1 MKRYFYLQL
10 KRGLRVFPFILLTA
24 LIILTSVVTVF
35 LAVQS
40 RMQNGEEN
48 QRFKIAITGDLDN
61 KYSRL
66 GLAVLQNFDDTRFAI
81 DLTEMTADEAES
93 QLKKGMISAY
103 VILPEN
109 FIERALSGD
118 VDRVTYV
125 TSAGGQ
131 NVVSMFKN
139 EFTALITDIIIHSE
153 KGAYAI
159 YSAVKESGLSG
170 AGKHMDELC
179 MEYVDLIFS
188 RSKVMTVEQLGIS
201 QGVSTAEYYVCGL
214 TVFLLM
220 LLGITFVTVCVRSDL
235 SLNRLL
241 VSKGS
246 SALAQ
251 TTCEFAA
258 HYIILSLLIAV
269 MSAVGSVALAIM
281 GKGDL
286 LLTNFTN
293 LLPLFARIFVIL
305 LMISGFNTLM
315 FELSGNMVSA
325 VLFHFFASI
334 GLCYISG
341 CFYPIYSL
349 PLPLQKLS
357 HFLPTGIAREY
368 LEGYFVGD
376 TNYTQ
381 LVSILIFTVGF
392 LAVTHLI
399 RSSKTSNRRWHY
411 AKTA

>member
-48 QRFKIAITGDLDN
+48 QRFKIAITGDLDD

-125 TSAGGQ
+125 TSASGQ

-139 EFTALITDIIIHSE
+139 EFTALITDMIVHSE
-153 KGAYAI
+153 KGTYAI

-179 MEYVDLIFS
+179 MEYIDLIFS

-235 SLNRLL
+235 SLNHLL

-286 LLTNFTN
+286 LLTNFTD

-315 FELSGNMVSA
+315 FELSGNVVSA

-381 LVSILIFTVGF
+381 LVGILIFTVGF

-399 RSSKTSNRRWHY
+399 RSSKISNRRWHY

>member
-48 QRFKIAITGDLDN
+48 QRFKIAITGDLDD

-139 EFTALITDIIIHSE
+139 EFTALITDMIVHSE
-153 KGAYAI
+153 KGTYAI

-357 HFLPTGIAREY
+357 HFLPTGIVREY

-381 LVSILIFTVGF
+381 LVGILIFTVGF

-399 RSSKTSNRRWHY
+399 RSSKISNRRWHY

>member
-48 QRFKIAITGDLDN
+48 QRFKIAITGDLDD

-139 EFTALITDIIIHSE
+139 EFTALITDMIVHSE
-153 KGAYAI
+153 KGTYAI

-220 LLGITFVTVCVRSDL
+220 LLGITFVTVCVMSDL

-241 VSKGS
+241 VSKWS

-315 FELSGNMVSA
+315 FELSGNVVSA

-381 LVSILIFTVGF
+381 LVGILIFTVGF

>member
-48 QRFKIAITGDLDN
+48 QRFKIAITGDLDD

-139 EFTALITDIIIHSE
+139 EFTALITDMIVHSE
-153 KGAYAI
+153 KGTYAI

-286 LLTNFTN
+286 LLTNFTD

-381 LVSILIFTVGF
+381 LVGILIFTVGF

>member
-48 QRFKIAITGDLDN
+48 QRFKIAITGDLDD

-139 EFTALITDIIIHSE
+139 EFTALITDMIVHSE
-153 KGAYAI
+153 KGTYAI

-381 LVSILIFTVGF
+381 LVGILIFTVGF

-399 RSSKTSNRRWHY
+399 RSSKISNRRWHY

>member
-48 QRFKIAITGDLDN
+48 QRFKIAITGDLDD

-139 EFTALITDIIIHSE
+139 EFTAIITDMIVHSE
-153 KGAYAI
+153 KGTYAI

-179 MEYVDLIFS
+179 MEYIDLIFS

-286 LLTNFTN
+286 LLTNFTD

-315 FELSGNMVSA
+315 FELSGNVVSA

-381 LVSILIFTVGF
+381 LVGILIFTVGF

>member
-1 MKRYFYLQL
+1 M
-10 KRGLRVFPFILLTA
+10 
-24 LIILTSVVTVF
+24 
-35 LAVQS
+35 QS
-40 RMQNGEEN
+40 
-48 QRFKIAITGDLDN
+48 
-61 KYSRL
+61 
-66 GLAVLQNFDDTRFAI
+66 
-81 DLTEMTADEAES
+81 
-93 QLKKGMISAY
+93 
-103 VILPEN
+103 
-109 FIERALSGD
+109 
-118 VDRVTYV
+118 
-125 TSAGGQ
+125 
-131 NVVSMFKN
+131 
-139 EFTALITDIIIHSE
+139 
-153 KGAYAI
+153 
-159 YSAVKESGLSG
+159 
-170 AGKHMDELC
+170 
-179 MEYVDLIFS
+179 
-188 RSKVMTVEQLGIS
+188 QLGIS

-286 LLTNFTN
+286 LLTNFTD
-293 LLPLFARIFVIL
+293 LLPLFARIFLVL

-315 FELSGNMVSA
+315 FELSGNVVSA

-381 LVSILIFTVGF
+381 LVGILIFTVGF

-399 RSSKTSNRRWHY
+399 RSSKISNRRWHY

>member
-48 QRFKIAITGDLDN
+48 QRFKIAITGDLDD

-139 EFTALITDIIIHSE
+139 EFTALITDMIVHSE
-153 KGAYAI
+153 KGTYAI

-170 AGKHMDELC
+170 AGKHMDELS
-179 MEYVDLIFS
+179 MEYVDLVFS

-381 LVSILIFTVGF
+381 LVGILIFTVGF

-399 RSSKTSNRRWHY
+399 RSSKISNRRWHY

>member
-10 KRGLRVFPFILLTA
+10 KRGLRVFPFILFTA
-24 LIILTSVVTVF
+24 LIILVSVVTIF
-35 LAVQS
+35 LAIQS
-40 RMQNGEEN
+40 KLQNSEEN
-48 QRFKIAITGDLDN
+48 KRFKIAITGDLDD
-61 KYSRL
+61 KYSQL
-66 GLAVLQNFDDTRFAI
+66 GVAVLQNFDDTRFAI

-139 EFTALITDIIIHSE
+139 EFTALITDMIIHSE
-153 KGAYAI
+153 KGTYAI

-269 MSAVGSVALAIM
+269 MTAVGSVALAIM

-286 LLTNFTN
+286 LLANFTD
-293 LLPLFARIFVIL
+293 LLPLFARVFIIL
-305 LMISGFNTLM
+305 LMLSGFNMLV
-315 FELSGNMVSA
+315 FELSGNVVSA
-325 VLFHFFASI
+325 VLFHFFI
-334 GLCYISG
+334 GLGLCYISG
-341 CFYPIYSL
+341 SFYPIYSL

-357 HFLPTGIAREY
+357 RATPLSSNSTA
-368 LEGYFVGD
+368 V
-376 TNYTQ
+376 
-381 LVSILIFTVGF
+381 FT
-392 LAVTHLI
+392 
-399 RSSKTSNRRWHY
+399 
-411 AKTA
+411 

>member
-139 EFTALITDIIIHSE
+139 EFTAIITDMIVHSE
-153 KGAYAI
+153 KGTYAI

-286 LLTNFTN
+286 LLTNFTD

-381 LVSILIFTVGF
+381 LVGILIFTVGF

-399 RSSKTSNRRWHY
+399 RSSKISNRRWHY

>member
-139 EFTALITDIIIHSE
+139 EFTALITDMIVHSE
-153 KGAYAI
+153 KGTYAI

-286 LLTNFTN
+286 LLTNFTD

-381 LVSILIFTVGF
+381 LVGILIFTVGF

>member
-10 KRGLRVFPFILLTA
+10 KRGLKVFPFILLTA
-24 LIILTSVVTVF
+24 LIILASVAAIF

-40 RMQNGEEN
+40 RMQNSEEK
-48 QRFKIAITGDLDN
+48 QRFKIAITGDLDD
-61 KYSRL
+61 KYSQL
-66 GLAVLQNFDDTRFAI
+66 GLAVLQNFDDARFAI
-81 DLTEMTADEAES
+81 ELVEMTTDEAEA
-93 QLKKGMISAY
+93 QLKKGAISAY
-103 VILPEN
+103 VVLPEN

-139 EFTALITDIIIHSE
+139 EFTALITDIVVHSE
-153 KGAYAI
+153 KGTYAI
-159 YSAVKESGLSG
+159 SSAVKDSGLSG
-170 AGKHMDELC
+170 AGKYMDELS

-201 QGVSTAEYYVCGL
+201 QGVSTTEYYVCGL
-214 TVFLLM
+214 AVFLLM
-220 LLGITFVTVCVRSDL
+220 LLGITFVTMCVKHDL

-241 VSKGS
+241 VSKGTS
-246 SALAQ
+246 TLAQ
-251 TTCEFAA
+251 LIGEFAA

-269 MSAVGSVALAIM
+269 MAAVGSVTLAIM

-286 LLTNFTN
+286 LLTNFAD
-293 LLPLFARIFVIL
+293 LLPLFARIFLVL

-315 FELSGNMVSA
+315 FELSGNVVSA
-325 VLFHFFASI
+325 VLFHFFSTM
-334 GLCYISG
+334 GLCYVSG

-376 TNYTQ
+376 TNFIQ
-381 LVSILIFTVGF
+381 LVGILIFTVAF
-392 LAVTHLI
+392 LTAALLI
-399 RSSKTSNRRWHY
+399 RSVKIKSRRWRY